1 MENNKRNILNSQEI
15 CIFVN
20 NTYMKMIRIIN
31 VFLIPVGILAAVGIP
46 VFITDKKIENLI
58 YTVFTLGCSIFLFAF
73 WMWLR
78 KKKIRVIPEGIWYK
92 EHFIEKK
99 DVEYKIISENK
110 VKLMFKNIKKEII
123 INRWYVNYDKLL
135 EWLEKSGS

>member
-1 MENNKRNILNSQEI
+1 MLNSQEI

-73 WMWLR
+73 WMRLR

-135 EWLEKSGS
+135 EWLEKRGS

>member
-1 MENNKRNILNSQEI
+1 MENNKRNMLNSQEI

-73 WMWLR
+73 WIRLR

>member
-1 MENNKRNILNSQEI
+1 MENNKRNMLNSQEI

-135 EWLEKSGS
+135 EWLEKRGS

>member
-1 MENNKRNILNSQEI
+1 MENNKRNMLNSQEI

-73 WMWLR
+73 WMRLR

-135 EWLEKSGS
+135 EWLEKRGS

>member
-1 MENNKRNILNSQEI
+1 MENNKRNMLNSQEI

>member
-1 MENNKRNILNSQEI
+1 MENNKRNMLNSQEI

-78 KKKIRVIPEGIWYK
+78 KKKIRVIPEGIWY
-92 EHFIEKK
+92 H
-99 DVEYKIISENK
+99 KIFLTSP
-110 VKLMFKNIKKEII
+110 II
-123 INRWYVNYDKLL
+123 P
-135 EWLEKSGS
+135 

>member
-1 MENNKRNILNSQEI
+1 MLNSQEI

>member
-1 MENNKRNILNSQEI
+1 MLNSQEI

-73 WMWLR
+73 WMRLR

>member
-1 MENNKRNILNSQEI
+1 MENNKRNMLNSQEI

-73 WMWLR
+73 WMRLR

>member
-1 MENNKRNILNSQEI
+1 MENNKRNMLNSQEI
-15 CIFVN
+15 CLFVN

-135 EWLEKSGS
+135 EWLEKRGS

>member
-1 MENNKRNILNSQEI
+1 
-15 CIFVN
+15 
-20 NTYMKMIRIIN
+20 MIR
-31 VFLIPVGILAAVGIP
+31 F
-46 VFITDKKIENLI
+46 
-58 YTVFTLGCSIFLFAF
+58 
-73 WMWLR
+73 
-78 KKKIRVIPEGIWYK
+78 YK